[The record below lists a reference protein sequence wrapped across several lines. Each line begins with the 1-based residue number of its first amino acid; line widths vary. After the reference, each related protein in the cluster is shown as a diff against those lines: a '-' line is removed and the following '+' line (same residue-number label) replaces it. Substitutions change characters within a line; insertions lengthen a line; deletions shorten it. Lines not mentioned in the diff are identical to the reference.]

1 MRARSDAG
9 QRRLHSGAPWWLLRS
24 GLAEMPSPAPANID
38 VAIVGAGI
46 TGALL
51 ADALTQAGSQV
62 LVIDRRSVGAGS
74 TAASTALLL
83 YDLDVE
89 LHDLI
94 AMRGEVDAVHAYRL
108 SAGAIRRL
116 ESIAA
121 SLPDD
126 CGFAR
131 CPSLYLAS
139 RRRHRKRLDREC
151 TARHHYGFA
160 VQRWSEAEVEQRY
173 GIASHG
179 ALWSA
184 EAAVVDPVRLTRAL
198 LRRAIGRGAGV
209 LSHTEVLE
217 ARATRTGVRLHTS
230 RGNVEA
236 GQLVYATGYEIPA
249 GHPADMVDLNSSF
262 ALVTEPLET
271 LGAWDDGCVVW
282 ETARPYAYAR
292 STTDRRLVMGG
303 ADLPFKNAV
312 LRDTAMPARIHR
324 LEERMQRWF
333 PSVPARTAFSWAG
346 TFGETSDGLPYIDAS
361 PVLPH
366 TWLALGYGGNG
377 ITFGVVAAD
386 ILADLCQQRPCDDA
400 HPFRLNR

>member
-1 MRARSDAG
+1 MRTRSDAG
-9 QRRLHSGAPWWLLRS
+9 RLRLHSGAPFWLLRS
-24 GLAEMPSPAPANID
+24 GLAEMASPVPAKID
-38 VAIVGAGI
+38 VVIVGAGI

-51 ADALTQAGSQV
+51 ADALTQAGRQV
-62 LVIDRRSVGAGS
+62 LVIDRRSAGAGS

-89 LHDLI
+89 LQELI

-116 ESIAA
+116 EAIAA

-126 CGFAR
+126 CGFVR
-131 CPSLYLAS
+131 GPSLYLAS

-151 TARHHYGFA
+151 DARHRYGFA

-173 GIASHG
+173 GIPSHG

-184 EAAVVDPVRLTRAL
+184 EAAVVDPVKLTRAL
-198 LRRAIGRGAGV
+198 LRRATGRGAGLLSQTTV
-209 LSHTEVLE
+209 LD
-217 ARATRTGVRLHTS
+217 AQATRSGVRLQTNHGT
-230 RGNVEA
+230 VDA
-236 GQLVYATGYEIPA
+236 GQLVYATGYEVPV
-249 GHPADMVDLNSSF
+249 GHPSDLVDLNSSF

-271 LGAWDDGCVVW
+271 LGPWDDGCVVW

-292 STTDRRLVMGG
+292 STADRRLVMGG
-303 ADLPFKNAV
+303 ADLPFRNAV
-312 LRDTAMPARIHR
+312 LRDMAMPIRIHR
-324 LEERMQRWF
+324 LEERMARWF

-346 TFGETSDGLPYIDAS
+346 TFGETSDGLPYIGPS
-361 PVLPH
+361 PVLAH

-377 ITFGVVAAD
+377 ITFGIVAAD
-386 ILADLCQQRPCDDA
+386 ILAELCQQRRCDDA
-400 HPFRLNR
+400 HPFRLDR